1 MSDRYKDEIEK
12 ILEDNPDLPKNGL
25 SQNDLQ
31 EPLGGQI
38 VSLFHLARNRKIGF
52 LSAINALGFSVLC
65 LLGFMATKFN
75 LFAVLGVVFLVVS
88 YLIFIWPTSFKVS
101 RFFVGKLNS
110 WFKWPFN

>member
-38 VSLFHLARNRKIGF
+38 VSLFHLARYR
-52 LSAINALGFSVLC
+52 
-65 LLGFMATKFN
+65 
-75 LFAVLGVVFLVVS
+75 
-88 YLIFIWPTSFKVS
+88 
-101 RFFVGKLNS
+101 
-110 WFKWPFN
+110 